1 MNPRALLVC
10 AAAFLGGSAWSQS
23 LSPTFVPEARV
34 EAMLQKAEQSS
45 AAQKARLLDRAR
57 RRLLVSAQ
65 KNPANVPTLQM
76 LVWLSYAKQDSKLFA
91 QSLHRLQALGQGQAS
106 DYWAAAEWLF
116 GLEDYAGALEFI
128 RFSEAIEGQTL
139 RSASSKQA
147 IYLRLYQGDS
157 ALNSAAEYCVQQP
170 NDARAALLYAQTLGE
185 IGASDEAYLAF
196 VSLKKLFP
204 ENTEVRWQFLLW
216 AKANDRLAESLAEA
230 EGIWS
235 DPDITERAKVAYASQ
250 LLTLNPRDQPSAAL
264 AVRWAEGL
272 LRQDSANPAYWA
284 LRGDVAR
291 WLDDL
296 PTAEESWRRCLSLP
310 GGTQWPVFQQILQ
323 LDLDKGDSEALLF
336 DAKAAQGAHPEHPFG
351 PLFLGVA
358 QSRRGDH
365 AMAHSILMEGINRF
379 GSDKEVREQ
388 YLLYLG
394 EVCYRLGLLNE
405 FRGHFDE
412 AISISRSNPTVLN
425 NYAYFLALLKIDLKK
440 AEALAL
446 RAVAIAD
453 QEASFWD
460 TLATVYASQGKHAKA
475 QSAMDRAHS
484 LGADPSRPFQRTN
497 EAPGQ

>member
-1 MNPRALLVC
+1 MIARALLVC

-45 AAQKARLLDRAR
+45 AAQKVRLLDRAR
-57 RRLLVSAQ
+57 RRLLLSAQ

-76 LVWLSYAKQDSKLFA
+76 LVWLSYAKQDPKLFA

-128 RFSEAIEGQTL
+128 RFSEAIEGLTL

-157 ALNSAAEYCVQQP
+157 ALNSAAEYCVRQP

-296 PTAEESWRRCLSLP
+296 PTAEESWRRCLTLP
-310 GGTQWPVFQQILQ
+310 GGAQWPVFQQILQ

-336 DAKAAQGAHPEHPFG
+336 DAKAAQLAHPEHPFG

-365 AMAHSILMEGINRF
+365 TMAHSILMEGINRF
-379 GSDKEVREQ
+379 GSDQEVREQ

-412 AISISRSNPTVLN
+412 AIAISSSNPTVLN

-475 QSAMDRAHS
+475 QLAMDRALS
-484 LGADPSRPFQRTN
+484 LGADPSKLFQRTN
-497 EAPGQ
+497 EAP

>member
-1 MNPRALLVC
+1 
-10 AAAFLGGSAWSQS
+10 
-23 LSPTFVPEARV
+23 
-34 EAMLQKAEQSS
+34 
-45 AAQKARLLDRAR
+45 
-57 RRLLVSAQ
+57 
-65 KNPANVPTLQM
+65 
-76 LVWLSYAKQDSKLFA
+76 
-91 QSLHRLQALGQGQAS
+91 
-106 DYWAAAEWLF
+106 
-116 GLEDYAGALEFI
+116 
-128 RFSEAIEGQTL
+128 
-139 RSASSKQA
+139 
-147 IYLRLYQGDS
+147 
-157 ALNSAAEYCVQQP
+157 
-170 NDARAALLYAQTLGE
+170 LGE
-185 IGASDEAYLAF
+185 LGASDEAYLAF

-296 PTAEESWRRCLSLP
+296 PTAEESWRHCLSLP
-310 GGTQWPVFQQILQ
+310 GGAQWPVFQQILQ

-336 DAKAAQGAHPEHPFG
+336 DAKAAQVAHPEHPFG

-358 QSRRGDH
+358 QSRKGEH
-365 AMAHSILMEGINRF
+365 ALAHAILTEGINRF

-475 QSAMDRAHS
+475 QLAMDRAHS
-484 LGADPSRPFQRTN
+484 LGADPTKSLQRTN
-497 EAPGQ
+497 EASEL

>member
-1 MNPRALLVC
+1 
-10 AAAFLGGSAWSQS
+10 
-23 LSPTFVPEARV
+23 
-34 EAMLQKAEQSS
+34 MLQKAEQSN

-57 RRLLVSAQ
+57 HRLLASAQ

-128 RFSEAIEGQTL
+128 RFSEAIEGLTL

-157 ALNSAAEYCVQQP
+157 ALNSAAEYCEQQP

-185 IGASDEAYLAF
+185 LGASDEAYLAF

-272 LRQDSANPAYWA
+272 LRQDS
-284 LRGDVAR
+284 V
-291 WLDDL
+291 
-296 PTAEESWRRCLSLP
+296 
-310 GGTQWPVFQQILQ
+310 
-323 LDLDKGDSEALLF
+323 
-336 DAKAAQGAHPEHPFG
+336 
-351 PLFLGVA
+351 
-358 QSRRGDH
+358 
-365 AMAHSILMEGINRF
+365 
-379 GSDKEVREQ
+379 
-388 YLLYLG
+388 
-394 EVCYRLGLLNE
+394 
-405 FRGHFDE
+405 
-412 AISISRSNPTVLN
+412 
-425 NYAYFLALLKIDLKK
+425 
-440 AEALAL
+440 
-446 RAVAIAD
+446 
-453 QEASFWD
+453 
-460 TLATVYASQGKHAKA
+460 
-475 QSAMDRAHS
+475 
-484 LGADPSRPFQRTN
+484 
-497 EAPGQ
+497 

>member
-1 MNPRALLVC
+1 MNLRALLVC
-10 AAAFLGGSAWSQS
+10 TAAFLGGSAWSQS

-34 EAMLQKAEQSS
+34 EAMLQKAEQSN
-45 AAQKARLLDRAR
+45 AAQKVRLLDRAR
-57 RRLLVSAQ
+57 HRLLASAQ

-128 RFSEAIEGQTL
+128 RFSEAIEGLTL

-157 ALNSAAEYCVQQP
+157 ALNSAAEYCLQQP

-185 IGASDEAYLAF
+185 LGASDEAYLAF

-310 GGTQWPVFQQILQ
+310 GGAQWPVFQQILQ

-336 DAKAAQGAHPEHPFG
+336 DAKAAQVAHPEHPFG

-358 QSRRGDH
+358 QSRKGEH
-365 AMAHSILMEGINRF
+365 ALAHAILTEGINRF

-475 QSAMDRAHS
+475 QLAMDRALS
-484 LGADPSRPFQRTN
+484 LGADPSKLFQRTN
-497 EAPGQ
+497 EASEL

>member
-1 MNPRALLVC
+1 MNARALLVC

-45 AAQKARLLDRAR
+45 AAQKVRLLDRAR

-91 QSLHRLQALGQGQAS
+91 QSLQRLQAMGQGQAS

-128 RFSEAIEGQTL
+128 RFSEAIEGLTL

-147 IYLRLYQGDS
+147 VYLRLYQGDS

-216 AKANDRLAESLAEA
+216 AKSNDRLAESLAEA

-296 PTAEESWRRCLSLP
+296 PTAE
-310 GGTQWPVFQQILQ
+310 
-323 LDLDKGDSEALLF
+323 
-336 DAKAAQGAHPEHPFG
+336 
-351 PLFLGVA
+351 
-358 QSRRGDH
+358 
-365 AMAHSILMEGINRF
+365 
-379 GSDKEVREQ
+379 
-388 YLLYLG
+388 
-394 EVCYRLGLLNE
+394 
-405 FRGHFDE
+405 
-412 AISISRSNPTVLN
+412 
-425 NYAYFLALLKIDLKK
+425 
-440 AEALAL
+440 
-446 RAVAIAD
+446 
-453 QEASFWD
+453 
-460 TLATVYASQGKHAKA
+460 
-475 QSAMDRAHS
+475 
-484 LGADPSRPFQRTN
+484 
-497 EAPGQ
+497 

>member
-1 MNPRALLVC
+1 MNARALLVC

-45 AAQKARLLDRAR
+45 AAQKVRLLDRAR

-91 QSLHRLQALGQGQAS
+91 QSLQRLQAMGQGQAS

-128 RFSEAIEGQTL
+128 RFSEAIEGLTL

-147 IYLRLYQGDS
+147 VYLRLYQGDS

-216 AKANDRLAESLAEA
+216 AKSNDRLAESLAEA

-272 LRQDSANPAYWA
+272 LRKDSANPAYWA

-310 GGTQWPVFQQILQ
+310 GGAQWPVFQQILQ

-358 QSRRGDH
+358 QSRRGNH
-365 AMAHSILMEGINRF
+365 AMAHAILMEGIKRF
-379 GSDKEVREQ
+379 GSDQEVREQ

-412 AISISRSNPTVLN
+412 AIAISSSNPTVLN

-446 RAVAIAD
+446 RAVAIAY

-475 QSAMDRAHS
+475 QLAMDRALS
-484 LGADPSRPFQRTN
+484 LGADPSKLFQRTN
-497 EAPGQ
+497 EAP